1 MIFRIAV
8 ATALLATLGACQP
21 TNFVLTPDERSG
33 PPPPLGTPRAQSV
46 DAMTVGH
53 RLMEAEEFELA
64 LTSYKRAASEIGV
77 TAEVLS
83 GMGSANLRL
92 GRLQQARILLE
103 KAVAQY
109 SESASAW
116 NNLGVVLINLGDYQQ
131 AKQAFRVAFGLDD
144 GGSELIRQNLILANS
159 LADAQSMEITVET
172 DFSLVRYGN
181 GSYLLL
187 GNK

>member
-1 MIFRIAV
+1 MV
-8 ATALLATLGACQP
+8 TGALFITLGACQP
-21 TNFVLTPDERSG
+21 TDFALTPDERSG
-33 PPPPLGTPRAQSV
+33 PPAPLGTPRVQSV

-53 RLMEAEEFELA
+53 RLMAAEEFELA

-92 GRLQQARILLE
+92 GRLQQARTLLE

-109 SESASAW
+109 SDSASAW
-116 NNLGVVLINLGDYQQ
+116 NNLGVVLVNLAEYQQ
-131 AKQAFRVAFGLDD
+131 AQQAFRVAFGVDN
-144 GGSELIRQNLILANS
+144 GNSELIRRNLILANR
-159 LADAQSMEITVET
+159 LAGEQTMKIVEES

>member
-1 MIFRIAV
+1 
-8 ATALLATLGACQP
+8 
-21 TNFVLTPDERSG
+21 
-33 PPPPLGTPRAQSV
+33 
-46 DAMTVGH
+46 
-53 RLMEAEEFELA
+53 MEAEEFELA
-64 LTSYKRAASEIGV
+64 LTSYKRAASETGV

-103 KAVAQY
+103 KAIAQY
-109 SESASAW
+109 SDSASAW
-116 NNLGVVLINLGDYQQ
+116 NNFGVVLINLGEYQQ
-131 AKQAFRVAFGLDD
+131 ARQAFRVAFGVDD
-144 GGSELIRQNLILANS
+144 GDSELIRQNLILANR
-159 LADAQSMEITVET
+159 LVNEQSAEIEVET